1 MKFRDVDVHN
11 VIIAGY
17 IFRIQ
22 CISIVLTMDVL
33 LCYIVCMSSVLLSIK
48 TDPDTKAELQSFA
61 KELGVSSTAL
71 VNMVIKQTLRDRSV
85 KLEAPLT
92 PTPYLQKIMKKAEGE
107 ITRGETYGPFDSIDD
122 IFTALES
129 GDNED

>member
-1 MKFRDVDVHN
+1 
-11 VIIAGY
+11 
-17 IFRIQ
+17 
-22 CISIVLTMDVL
+22 MDVL
-33 LCYIVCMSSVLLSIK
+33 LCYIVCMNSVLLSIK

-107 ITRGETYGPFDSIDD
+107 IAHGETYGPFDSIDD
-122 IFTALES
+122 MFTALES
-129 GDNED
+129 GDDED

>member
-1 MKFRDVDVHN
+1 MN
-11 VIIAGY
+11 
-17 IFRIQ
+17 
-22 CISIVLTMDVL
+22 
-33 LCYIVCMSSVLLSIK
+33 SVVLSIK

-92 PTPYLQKIMKKAEGE
+92 PTPYLQKLMKEAEEDYTKGDFVTLNSQE
-107 ITRGETYGPFDSIDD
+107 DIDNFFDS
-122 IFTALES
+122 L
-129 GDNED
+129 

>member
-1 MKFRDVDVHN
+1 
-11 VIIAGY
+11 
-17 IFRIQ
+17 
-22 CISIVLTMDVL
+22 
-33 LCYIVCMSSVLLSIK
+33 MSSVLLSIK

-92 PTPYLQKIMKKAEGE
+92 PTPYLQKLMKEAEKDYTKGDFVTLNSQE
-107 ITRGETYGPFDSIDD
+107 DIDNFFDS
-122 IFTALES
+122 L
-129 GDNED
+129 

>member
-1 MKFRDVDVHN
+1 MN
-11 VIIAGY
+11 
-17 IFRIQ
+17 
-22 CISIVLTMDVL
+22 
-33 LCYIVCMSSVLLSIK
+33 SVLLSIK

-92 PTPYLQKIMKKAEGE
+92 PTPYLQKLMKEAEEDYTKGDFVTLNSQE
-107 ITRGETYGPFDSIDD
+107 DIDNFFDS
-122 IFTALES
+122 L
-129 GDNED
+129 

>member
-1 MKFRDVDVHN
+1 MN
-11 VIIAGY
+11 
-17 IFRIQ
+17 
-22 CISIVLTMDVL
+22 
-33 LCYIVCMSSVLLSIK
+33 SVVLSIK

-92 PTPYLQKIMKKAEGE
+92 PTPYLQKLMKEAEKDYTKGDFVTLNSQE
-107 ITRGETYGPFDSIDD
+107 DIDNFFDS
-122 IFTALES
+122 L
-129 GDNED
+129 

>member
-1 MKFRDVDVHN
+1 MN
-11 VIIAGY
+11 
-17 IFRIQ
+17 
-22 CISIVLTMDVL
+22 
-33 LCYIVCMSSVLLSIK
+33 SVVLSIK

-92 PTPYLQKIMKKAEGE
+92 PTPYLQKLMKEPEEDYTKGDFVTLNSQED
-107 ITRGETYGPFDSIDD
+107 IDNFFDS
-122 IFTALES
+122 L
-129 GDNED
+129 

>member
-1 MKFRDVDVHN
+1 
-11 VIIAGY
+11 
-17 IFRIQ
+17 
-22 CISIVLTMDVL
+22 
-33 LCYIVCMSSVLLSIK
+33 MSSVLLSIK

-92 PTPYLQKIMKKAEGE
+92 PTPYLQKLMKEAEEDYTKGDFVTLNSQE
-107 ITRGETYGPFDSIDD
+107 DIDNFFDS
-122 IFTALES
+122 L
-129 GDNED
+129 

>member
-1 MKFRDVDVHN
+1 
-11 VIIAGY
+11 
-17 IFRIQ
+17 
-22 CISIVLTMDVL
+22 MDVL
-33 LCYIVCMSSVLLSIK
+33 LCYIVCMNSVLLSIK

-92 PTPYLQKIMKKAEGE
+92 PTPYLQKLMKEAEEDYTKGDFVTLSSQE
-107 ITRGETYGPFDSIDD
+107 DIDNFFDS
-122 IFTALES
+122 L
-129 GDNED
+129 

>member
-1 MKFRDVDVHN
+1 MN
-11 VIIAGY
+11 
-17 IFRIQ
+17 
-22 CISIVLTMDVL
+22 
-33 LCYIVCMSSVLLSIK
+33 SVVLSIK

-92 PTPYLQKIMKKAEGE
+92 PTPYLQKLMKEAEEDYTKGDFVTLSSQE
-107 ITRGETYGPFDSIDD
+107 DIDNFFDS
-122 IFTALES
+122 L
-129 GDNED
+129 